1 MPEPLEPTVA
11 ERLQALALEVR
22 EASRELR
29 VIPLADIWTGTED
42 EYLLAA
48 GTEAMAGC
56 EDVAFIR
63 DGERIYLYSE
73 RSMTRPYAEAV
84 ARTQCDD
91 KRHTIAETVR
101 ADSITYPRPTPL
113 STFSESPFML
123 SPETVAAAV
132 EALAGD
138 PNFSDIQQTCASD
151 GTPFL
156 FSSIHMNP
164 AHARSLAEWIAVE
177 SLQNW

>member
-11 ERLQALALEVR
+11 ERLQALAHEVR
-22 EASRELR
+22 ETSRELR
-29 VIPLADIWTGTED
+29 LVPLDDVWTGTED

-56 EDVAFIR
+56 EDIALIR
-63 DGERIYLYSE
+63 DNGRTYLYSE
-73 RSMTRPYAEAV
+73 RQMTRPYAEAV
-84 ARTQCDD
+84 ARTRCDD

-101 ADSITYPRPTPL
+101 ADSMTYPRPTPL
-113 STFSESPFML
+113 TAFSESPFIL
-123 SPETVAAAV
+123 SPEAVAVAV
-132 EALAGD
+132 EAFAGD
-138 PNFSDIQQTCASD
+138 PNFSDIQQICASD

-156 FSSIHMNP
+156 FSSTHMNP